1 MVSEWDFTGIDD
13 GLDEKRN
20 YPNIVDFFRLV
31 KYYNLPTD
39 DVMKIHG
46 SWVNQLVGYEL
57 ILWSFA
63 INYHLFFLL
72 MYLLTSSK
80 LDFLPGQISKIH
92 HGSIL
97 DDEYHMLW

>member
-1 MVSEWDFTGIDD
+1 MNGILPEGIDD

-20 YPNIVDFFRLV
+20 YPNIVELFRLV

-57 ILWSFA
+57 IL
-63 INYHLFFLL
+63 
-72 MYLLTSSK
+72 
-80 LDFLPGQISKIH
+80 
-92 HGSIL
+92 
-97 DDEYHMLW
+97 